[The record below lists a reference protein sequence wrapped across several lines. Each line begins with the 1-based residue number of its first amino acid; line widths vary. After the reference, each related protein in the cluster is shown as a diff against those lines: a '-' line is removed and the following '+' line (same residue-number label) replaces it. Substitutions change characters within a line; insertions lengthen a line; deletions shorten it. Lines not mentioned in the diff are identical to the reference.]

1 VPAGAQRRGVKL
13 GPSFL
18 APLWAFP
25 HSMRHKYGRMMVV
38 GSHPAIQ
45 GTGSATLEGSVKS
58 PRCGNWT
65 WVPKGFLQATNLP
78 QHGAEWGCL
87 STGPGKS
94 IGRGCSSGKGK
105 IPKKFFQD

>member
-1 VPAGAQRRGVKL
+1 MPAGAQRRGMKL

-65 WVPKGFLQATNLP
+65 WVPKGLLQATNLSDYS
-78 QHGAEWGCL
+78 A
-87 STGPGKS
+87 
-94 IGRGCSSGKGK
+94 SSAWCRVGMSKYR
-105 IPKKFFQD
+105 PWEEHWQRLFLR